1 MKSWNRTETWVGLFV
16 LGIGAIL
23 AVVLGLH
30 AYMSIT
36 ATPLHADPES
46 VPSVAEAAPPG
57 RWNGAVERAR
67 KAMRQG
73 LAEKNLP
80 GLSVAIGINGDI
92 VWAEGFGWAD
102 LDRRVKVTP
111 SHRFR
116 IGTAS
121 TALTSAA
128 VGLLLEKNALNLDD
142 DIQKHVPEFPRK
154 EWPVTLRQLM
164 GHTAGMRSDGGD
176 EGPLFGQH
184 CERPIEALST
194 FADRPLLFEPGTEYR
209 FSRYDWIV
217 MSAAI
222 EAAAHEP
229 FLSYMKKQIF
239 EPLGMT
245 STREESTSEPI
256 PDRAMFYFPRYAA
269 DPGYGE
275 DPIRDIDLSCY
286 AGASVFLSTPSDLV
300 RFGMAMNGGTLL
312 QPATVDLL
320 QTSQRLKSGQETG
333 YGLGWDLEA
342 VTLAGQPAQAVGH
355 DGDVL
360 GGIVSSLMTF
370 RDRGIVV
377 AVTSNISYA
386 DTASLAL
393 SVAQAFAEEGSGS
406 PQK

>member
-23 AVVLGLH
+23 AFVLGLH
-30 AYMSIT
+30 AYMTIT
-36 ATPLHADPES
+36 ATPLHPDPLG
-46 VPSVAEAAPPG
+46 VPSVIDAAPPD
-57 RWNGAVERAR
+57 RWNAAIERAR
-67 KAMRQG
+67 SAMRAG

-80 GLSVAIGINGDI
+80 GLSVAIGINGEI

-121 TALTSAA
+121 TVLTSAA
-128 VGLLLEKNALNLDD
+128 IGLLLEKNALNLDD
-142 DIQKHVPEFPRK
+142 EVQKYVPEFPRK
-154 EWPVTLRQLM
+154 QWPVTLRQLM
-164 GHTAGMRSDGGD
+164 GHTGGVRGDGGD

-184 CERPIEALST
+184 CERPIEALPT

-217 MSAAI
+217 LSAVV

-229 FLSYMKKQIF
+229 FLSYMKEQIF
-239 EPLGMT
+239 EPLAMA
-245 STREESTSEPI
+245 STREESAAESI
-256 PDRAMFYFPRYAA
+256 PDRATFYFPRYAA
-269 DPGYGE
+269 DPRYGE
-275 DPIRDIDLSCY
+275 DPIREIDLSCY

-300 RFGMAMNGGTLL
+300 RFGMAMNGGKLL
-312 QPATVDLL
+312 QPATIQLL

-333 YGLGWDLEA
+333 YGLGWDLDA
-342 VTLAGQPAQAVGH
+342 VTLAGQPAQTVGH

-360 GGIVSSLMTF
+360 GGVVSSLMTF
-370 RDRGIVV
+370 RERGIVV

-406 PQK
+406 RQK

>member
-16 LGIGAIL
+16 LGVGAVL
-23 AVVLGLH
+23 ALVLGLH

-36 ATPLHADPES
+36 ATPLHPDPEG
-46 VPSVAEAAPPG
+46 VPSVTGSAPRD

-67 KAMRQG
+67 KAMRAG

-102 LDRRVKVTP
+102 LDGRVKVTP

-128 VGLLLEKNALNLDD
+128 VGLLLERNALNLDD
-142 DIQKHVPEFPRK
+142 EIQKYVPEFPRK
-154 EWPVTLRQLM
+154 QWPVTLRQLM
-164 GHTAGMRSDGGD
+164 GHTGGVRSDGGD
-176 EGPLFGQH
+176 EGPLFNQH
-184 CERPIEALST
+184 CERPIEALPA

-209 FSRYDWIV
+209 FSRYGWIV
-217 MSAAI
+217 MSAAV

-239 EPLGMT
+239 EKLGMT

-256 PDRAMFYFPRYAA
+256 ADRATFYFPRYAA
-269 DPGYGE
+269 DPRYGE

-300 RFGMAMNGGTLL
+300 RFGMAMNGGKLL
-312 QPATVDLL
+312 QPATVQLL
-320 QTSQRLKSGQETG
+320 QTSQRLGSGQETE

-370 RDRGIVV
+370 RERGIVV

-393 SVAQAFAEEGSGS
+393 SVAEAFAEEGGS